1 MALLC
6 LKNVANIRV
15 HRCFVFVKAFT
26 SPIVGLLLK
35 LVRLVDCYRAIR
47 CSWASRLAI
56 HVIDLL
62 AESLGGVLG
71 VVVFDL

>member
-26 SPIVGLLLK
+26 SSIVGLLLK
-35 LVRLVDCYRAIR
+35 LVWLMDSYGAVRG
-47 CSWASRLAI
+47 SWAGRLAI

-62 AESLGGVLG
+62 AESLRGVLG

>member
-6 LKNVANIRV
+6 LKNVANIRM

-26 SPIVGLLLK
+26 SAIVGLLLK
-35 LVRLVDCYRAIR
+35 LVRLVYRCGAIWS
-47 CSWASRLAI
+47 SWASRLAI

-62 AESLGGVLG
+62 AESLRGILS